1 MTAMRKPLD
10 IAIAGAGVAGLAA
23 AILLSRAGHRVTV
36 FERFAQSR
44 PIGSGLMIQPV
55 GLAALERLGLR
66 AEIEARGA
74 RIAGIE
80 GYTARGTTVFDIGY
94 AELDP
99 SLYAV
104 GIHRAALQGVLWRGF
119 ETRGAAFV
127 ADRPVASIASRADG
141 RAQFVFA
148 DGERAPPVDLAIDAS
163 GARSALRGAV
173 TTRAPRPFAYG
184 AVWASVPDPCVA
196 PAKLAQR
203 YVGAHV
209 MLGVLPL
216 GVIDP
221 GGPALAALFWS
232 LKTAEHDSWRAR
244 FDDWRAEAATLWP
257 ELRPCLDALGGP
269 DDFALAHYHHITV
282 PKPWRGPVALI
293 GDSAHCT
300 SPQLGQGANHGML
313 DAVVL
318 ADAVAAAPDVPAA
331 LALYAQA
338 RRRQV
343 RFYQRASALMTP
355 LFQSDSRVFPALRD
369 LTFHRMKI
377 VPYLKREM
385 VRTLAGLK
393 TGLFT
398 SAAPERI
405 ARL

>member
-1 MTAMRKPLD
+1 
-10 IAIAGAGVAGLAA
+10 
-23 AILLSRAGHRVTV
+23 
-36 FERFAQSR
+36 
-44 PIGSGLMIQPV
+44 
-55 GLAALERLGLR
+55 
-66 AEIEARGA
+66 
-74 RIAGIE
+74 
-80 GYTARGTTVFDIGY
+80 
-94 AELDP
+94 
-99 SLYAV
+99 
-104 GIHRAALQGVLWRGF
+104 
-119 ETRGAAFV
+119 
-127 ADRPVASIASRADG
+127 
-141 RAQFVFA
+141 
-148 DGERAPPVDLAIDAS
+148 
-163 GARSALRGAV
+163 
-173 TTRAPRPFAYG
+173 
-184 AVWASVPDPCVA
+184 
-196 PAKLAQR
+196 
-203 YVGAHV
+203 

-232 LKTAEHDSWRAR
+232 LKTADHDKWRNR
-244 FDDWRAEAATLWP
+244 FDAWRGEAAKLWP
-257 ELRPCLDALGGP
+257 ELRPCLDGLTGP

-282 PKPWRGPVALI
+282 PKPWHGPVALI

-300 SPQLGQGANHGML
+300 SPQLGQGANHGLL

-318 ADAVAAAPDVPAA
+318 ADAVAAAADVPAA
-331 LALYAQA
+331 LKLYASA

-343 RFYQRASALMTP
+343 RFYQRASAVMTP

-398 SAAPERI
+398 SASPERI

>member
-1 MTAMRKPLD
+1 MRGGLD

-23 AILLSRAGHRVTV
+23 AIMLTRAGHRVTV
-36 FERFAQSR
+36 YERFAQSR

-66 AEIEARGA
+66 DEIEARGA
-74 RIAGIE
+74 RISGIE
-80 GYTARGTTVFDIGY
+80 GYTARGITVFDIGY
-94 AELDP
+94 GELDP
-99 SLYAV
+99 ALYAV
-104 GIHRAALQGVLWRGF
+104 AVHRAALQGVLWRGF
-119 ETRGAAFV
+119 EASGAAFV
-127 ADRPVASIASRADG
+127 AARPVASIDTLPDG
-141 RAQFVFA
+141 RAQFVFD
-148 DGERAPPVDLAIDAS
+148 DGERAPPADLVIDAS
-163 GARSALRGAV
+163 GARSSLRRSV
-173 TTRAPRPFAYG
+173 SERTPRVFTYG
-184 AVWASVPDPCVA
+184 AVWATVPDPGVA
-196 PAKLAQR
+196 PTKLAQR

-232 LKTAEHDSWRAR
+232 LKTADHDRWRSGFDSWRG
-244 FDDWRAEAATLWP
+244 EAAKLWP
-257 ELRPCLDALGGP
+257 DLRPCLDGLAGP

-300 SPQLGQGANHGML
+300 SPQLGQGANHGLL

-318 ADAVAAAPDVPAA
+318 ADAIGAAANVSAA
-331 LALYAQA
+331 LQLYARA

-343 RFYQRASALMTP
+343 RFYQRASAVMTP

-398 SAAPERI
+398 SASPERI

>member
-1 MTAMRKPLD
+1 MRGRLD
-10 IAIAGAGVAGLAA
+10 IAIAGAGVAGLSS
-23 AILLSRAGHRVTV
+23 AIMLARAGHRVRV
-36 FERFAQSR
+36 YERFAQSQ

-66 AEIEARGA
+66 GESEARGA

-80 GYTARGTTVFDIGY
+80 GFTARGVTVFDIGY
-94 AELDP
+94 GELDP

-104 GIHRAALQGVLWRGF
+104 AVHRAALQSVLWRGF
-119 ETRGAAFV
+119 EASGAQFIA
-127 ADRPVASIASRADG
+127 ARPVASIAALSDG
-141 RAQFVFA
+141 RAQIVFE
-148 DGERAPPVDLAIDAS
+148 DGETAQPADLVIDAS
-163 GARSALRGAV
+163 GARSTLRGAV
-173 TTRAPRPFAYG
+173 TERHPRAFRYG
-184 AVWASVPDPCVA
+184 AVWASVPDPGVA

-203 YVGAHV
+203 YIGAHV

-216 GVIDP
+216 GSIEP
-221 GGPALAALFWS
+221 GGPPLAALFWS
-232 LKTAEHDSWRAR
+232 LKPDAHEGWCAGFGAWRDEAR
-244 FDDWRAEAATLWP
+244 RLWP
-257 ELRPCLDALGGP
+257 ELGPCLDGLAGP
-269 DDFALAHYHHITV
+269 EAFALARYHHITV
-282 PKPWRGPVALI
+282 PQPWKGPVALV

-318 ADAVAAAPDVPAA
+318 ADALEAASDIPAA
-331 LALYAQA
+331 LALYARA
-338 RRRQV
+338 RRSQV

-355 LFQSDSRVFPALRD
+355 LFQSDSRFFPAMRD
-369 LTFHRMKI
+369 LTFHRIKI

-398 SAAPERI
+398 SASPDRI

>member
-1 MTAMRKPLD
+1 MRGGLD

-23 AILLSRAGHRVTV
+23 AIMLTRAGHRVTV
-36 FERFAQSR
+36 YERFAQSR

-66 AEIEARGA
+66 GEIEARGA

-94 AELDP
+94 GELDAG
-99 SLYAV
+99 LYAV
-104 GIHRAALQGVLWRGF
+104 AVHRAALQGVLWRAF
-119 ETRGAAFV
+119 EASGAAFV
-127 ADRPVASIASRADG
+127 AARPAVTIGTMPDG
-141 RAQFVFA
+141 RAQFAFE
-148 DGERAPPVDLAIDAS
+148 DGERSPPADLVIDAS

-173 TTRAPRPFAYG
+173 TERAPRAFTYG
-184 AVWASVPDPCVA
+184 AVWATVPDPGVA
-196 PAKLAQR
+196 PEKLAQR
-203 YVGAHV
+203 YIGAHV

-216 GVIDP
+216 GAIDP
-221 GGPALAALFWS
+221 GGPAVAALFWS
-232 LKTAEHDSWRAR
+232 LKTAAHEAWRGR
-244 FDDWRAEAATLWP
+244 FEGWRGEAAALWP
-257 ELRPCLDALGGP
+257 ALRPCLESLNGP
-269 DDFALAHYHHITV
+269 DDFALAHYHHITI
-282 PKPWRGPVALI
+282 PTPWRGPVVLI

-300 SPQLGQGANHGML
+300 SPQLGQGANHGLL

-318 ADAVAAAPDVPAA
+318 ADAIAAAGNVPGA
-331 LALYAQA
+331 LALYANA

-343 RFYQRASALMTP
+343 WFYQRASAVMTP

-398 SAAPERI
+398 SASPERI

>member
-1 MTAMRKPLD
+1 MRGGLD
-10 IAIAGAGVAGLAA
+10 IAIAGAGIAGLAA
-23 AILLSRAGHRVTV
+23 AIMLTRAGHRVMV
-36 FERFAQSR
+36 YERFEQSR

-74 RIAGIE
+74 RISGIE

-94 AELDP
+94 GELDP
-99 SLYAV
+99 SFYAV
-104 GIHRAALQGVLWRGF
+104 AVHRAALQGVLWRGF
-119 ETRGAAFV
+119 AACGANFV
-127 ADRPVASIASRADG
+127 AARPVAAITTSPDG
-141 RAQFVFA
+141 RAQMVFDDGACGPPA
-148 DGERAPPVDLAIDAS
+148 DLVIDAS
-163 GARSALRGAV
+163 GARSMLRGAV
-173 TTRAPRPFAYG
+173 TVQQPRVFRYG
-184 AVWASVPDPCVA
+184 AVWATVPDPGVA
-196 PAKLAQR
+196 PAKLAPR
-203 YVGAHV
+203 YIGARV

-216 GVIDP
+216 GVVDP
-221 GGPALAALFWS
+221 GGPNLAALFWS
-232 LKTAEHDSWRAR
+232 LKGADYTNWRAN
-244 FDDWRAEAATLWP
+244 FASWWNEAATLWP
-257 ELRPCLDALGGP
+257 ALSPCLEALGGP
-269 DDFALAHYHHITV
+269 DDFNMAHYHHITV
-282 PKPWRGPVALI
+282 AQPHKGPVVLI
-293 GDSAHCT
+293 GDSAHST
-300 SPQLGQGANHGML
+300 SPQLGQGANHGLL

-318 ADAVAAAPDVPAA
+318 ADAIAAAPDVPAA
-331 LALYAQA
+331 LKLYARA

-343 RFYQRASALMTP
+343 QFYQRASALMTP

-398 SAAPERI
+398 LATPERI

>member
-1 MTAMRKPLD
+1 MRGGLD

-23 AILLSRAGHRVTV
+23 AILLTRAGHRVSIY
-36 FERFAQSR
+36 ERFAQSR

-80 GYTARGTTVFDIGY
+80 GRTRRGVTVFDIGY
-94 AELDP
+94 GELDP
-99 SLYAV
+99 ALYAV
-104 GIHRAALQGVLWRGF
+104 AVHRAALQSVLWRGF
-119 ETRGAAFV
+119 EACGARFEA
-127 ADRPVASIASRADG
+127 ARPVRSIATLADG
-141 RAQFVFA
+141 RAQFTFD
-148 DGERAPPVDLAIDAS
+148 DGDRAPPADLAIDAS
-163 GARSALRGAV
+163 GARSTLRDAV
-173 TTRAPRPFAYG
+173 TDLTPRAFRYG
-184 AVWASVPDPCVA
+184 AVWASVPDPGIA
-196 PAKLAQR
+196 AAKLAQR

-216 GVIDP
+216 GAIEP

-232 LKTAEHDSWRAR
+232 LKPDTHQAWREN
-244 FDDWRAEAATLWP
+244 FTNWRGDAAALWP
-257 ELRPCLDALGGP
+257 ELRPCLDALSGP
-269 DDFALAHYHHITV
+269 DDFTLAHYHHITV
-282 PKPWRGPVALI
+282 PTPWKGPVALI

-300 SPQLGQGANHGML
+300 SPQLGQGANHGLL
-313 DAVVL
+313 DAVIL
-318 ADAVAAAPDVPAA
+318 ADAIATAADIPAA
-331 LALYAQA
+331 LALYARA

-355 LFQSDSRVFPALRD
+355 MFQSDSRVFPALRD

-398 SAAPERI
+398 SASPERI